1 MDVKMERKDKSV
13 VEFEIKLEPEKF
25 EEGLKRSF
33 QKNMKK
39 FSVPGFRKGR
49 APRNIV
55 ERHYGEEVLY
65 EDAINIVC
73 TEAYQQAVKE
83 NGISPVDYPSLD
95 IKDIGEDKSLVFTA
109 SVVVEPDVELGEYKG
124 IEIEK
129 PKIDITDEE
138 VEKELKAAAEKSARL
153 MSVDDRGIQN
163 GDLAQID
170 FEGFVDGEP
179 FEGGKADDYILEI
192 GSKSFIGGFEEQLIG
207 TRPGDDVDVNV
218 TFPEDYASEE
228 LAGKDALFKVIIN
241 DVKIKEL
248 PIIDDEFAKDVS
260 EFDTLEEYKADIKG
274 KLAEEAKKK
283 EKRMLED
290 KLVEKIVA
298 GAKVE
303 IPEIMIENQI
313 NSMFGRYSTALK
325 AQGVDMEG
333 YLSSS
338 GMSTD
343 AFKERLREDAQR
355 DIKTGLV
362 LDKIMKNEDLKAT
375 QEDIDNR
382 IKEESERSGME
393 IEDFKKHFA
402 NADIEY
408 IRVEIE
414 NKKIINFLV
423 ENAKIS

>member
-1 MDVKMERKDKSV
+1 M
-13 VEFEIKLEPEKF
+13 
-25 EEGLKRSF
+25 
-33 QKNMKK
+33 
-39 FSVPGFRKGR
+39 
-49 APRNIV
+49 
-55 ERHYGEEVLY
+55 
-65 EDAINIVC
+65 
-73 TEAYQQAVKE
+73 
-83 NGISPVDYPSLD
+83 
-95 IKDIGEDKSLVFTA
+95 
-109 SVVVEPDVELGEYKG
+109 
-124 IEIEK
+124 
-129 PKIDITDEE
+129 
-138 VEKELKAAAEKSARL
+138 
-153 MSVDDRGIQN
+153 
-163 GDLAQID
+163 
-170 FEGFVDGEP
+170 
-179 FEGGKADDYILEI
+179 
-192 GSKSFIGGFEEQLIG
+192 
-207 TRPGDDVDVNV
+207 DVNV

-343 AFKERLREDAQR
+343 AFKERLRR
-355 DIKTGLV
+355 MLKGILKRVLFWIK
-362 LDKIMKNEDLKAT
+362 
-375 QEDIDNR
+375 
-382 IKEESERSGME
+382 S
-393 IEDFKKHFA
+393 
-402 NADIEY
+402 
-408 IRVEIE
+408 
-414 NKKIINFLV
+414 
-423 ENAKIS
+423 